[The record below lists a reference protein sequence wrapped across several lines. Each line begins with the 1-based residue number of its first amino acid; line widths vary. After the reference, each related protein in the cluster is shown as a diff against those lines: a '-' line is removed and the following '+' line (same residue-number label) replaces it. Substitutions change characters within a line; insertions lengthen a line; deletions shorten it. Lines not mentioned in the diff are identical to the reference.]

1 MQIMFYFPRFNDNL
15 LCFSSIYFLFCLCK
29 NANFPG
35 MQSRL
40 LIGCL
45 VTNQKLEIHGGVGGL
60 GAGRNT
66 DMNYS
71 DQWGGTLSKIF
82 KSFCEYITKQIIVY

>member
-1 MQIMFYFPRFNDNL
+1 MFFFH
-15 LCFSSIYFLFCLCK
+15 LFFVLCK

-45 VTNQKLEIHGGVGGL
+45 VTNQKLEIHGGGRG
-60 GAGRNT
+60 GRNT
-66 DMNYS
+66 DMIYS
-71 DQWGGTLSKIF
+71 DQWGGTPSKIF

>member
-1 MQIMFYFPRFNDNL
+1 M
-15 LCFSSIYFLFCLCK
+15 FCLCK

-45 VTNQKLEIHGGVGGL
+45 VTNQKLEIHSGGGG
-60 GAGRNT
+60 T
-66 DMNYS
+66 DMIYS
-71 DQWGGTLSKIF
+71 DHWGGTLSKIF